1 MVHSS
6 STTLEELML
15 ARWEFLGGIEIVG
28 PAEYPCCCPRVK
40 DVHLERRDALKPS
53 LHHTSAVATVEYLS
67 WTCNFPMA
75 PLIHGVWCLHELKLG
90 EKQDAYVLSLTL
102 DGKN

>member
-1 MVHSS
+1 MF
-6 STTLEELML
+6 TLSAEML
-15 ARWEFLGGIEIVG
+15 SNH
-28 PAEYPCCCPRVK
+28 PCIT
-40 DVHLERRDALKPS
+40 L
-53 LHHTSAVATVEYLS
+53 SAVATVEYLS